1 MSSTHT
7 EKRVHISDLHSD
19 HSLWLNAL
27 DFYKDE
33 IAILEHRME
42 EIVKRNNTPEVMA
55 ELEHFQNQY
64 IRQREVIDELRHD
77 LNAHEHALAQEAK
90 ERPIAIEHRLFADH
104 GNHRATMHTFET
116 LCHELKAE
124 FMAWLVKRM

>member
-7 EKRVHISDLHSD
+7 EKRVHIGDLHSD
-19 HSLWLNAL
+19 HSLWRNAL

-42 EIVKRNNTPEVMA
+42 EIVKRNNAPEVMA

-64 IRQREVIDELRHD
+64 IRQREVIDELRHE
-77 LNAHEHALAQEAK
+77 LKQHENALEKEAREHPVAVD
-90 ERPIAIEHRLFADH
+90 HRLFKDH
-104 GNHRATMHTFET
+104 TAHREAMATFEK
-116 LCHELKAE
+116 LYRELKDE
-124 FMAWLVKRM
+124 FMHWLAKRM